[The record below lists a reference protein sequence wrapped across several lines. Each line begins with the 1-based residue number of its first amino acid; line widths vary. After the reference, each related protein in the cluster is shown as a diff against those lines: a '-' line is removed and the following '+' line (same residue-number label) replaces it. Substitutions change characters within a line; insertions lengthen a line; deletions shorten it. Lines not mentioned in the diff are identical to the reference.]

1 MLYFFFLLPFLFV
14 FAVLWFAQWFDK
26 RTTEKREKEC
36 NVLYDNIV
44 VLQYHNNKIPYSY
57 NHFLSQLRRAKG
69 EHFGARNSL
78 KEKIKRY
85 KALNSFKELL
95 EMYKARVLDEIEET
109 ERMKQECFVLFDEVV
124 ELRNLL
130 GITPLY
136 TNCMTQTRLRI
147 YKGYDLYVV
156 KNNLER
162 VKAYLL
168 DQIDRVQ

>member
-1 MLYFFFLLPFLFV
+1 MLYDEICLLQF
-14 FAVLWFAQWFDK
+14 K
-26 RTTEKREKEC
+26 
-36 NVLYDNIV
+36 
-44 VLQYHNNKIPYSY
+44 NNLAFGYSY
-57 NHFLSQLRRAKG
+57 NHFLGQLRRAKG
-69 EHFGARNSL
+69 EHFGARNSF

-95 EMYKARVLDEIEET
+95 EMYKARVLDQIEET

-156 KNNLER
+156 KNKLER
-162 VKAYLL
+162 VKVGLL
-168 DQIDRVQ
+168 DQISRVK